1 MRDARLDLVRLA
13 RLFHAPKRLEHPVQQ
28 MTNQCG
34 RFSPSVSRNGFFLA
48 DNVFEP
54 DVKYVEENPNVAVA
68 FQVTPVR
75 QASREHGKKLYS
87 ILAGIL
93 KNRPLK
99 FCDRSR
105 IQMVWRHGDSCTIYT
120 ALRQRDEQWRF

>member
-34 RFSPSVSRNGFFLA
+34 RLSPSVSRNGFFLA
-48 DNVFEP
+48 DNEFEP

-75 QASREHGKKLYS
+75 RRE
-87 ILAGIL
+87 
-93 KNRPLK
+93 N
-99 FCDRSR
+99 
-105 IQMVWRHGDSCTIYT
+105 MVRNCTLSLQVSSKI
-120 ALRQRDEQWRF
+120 DH